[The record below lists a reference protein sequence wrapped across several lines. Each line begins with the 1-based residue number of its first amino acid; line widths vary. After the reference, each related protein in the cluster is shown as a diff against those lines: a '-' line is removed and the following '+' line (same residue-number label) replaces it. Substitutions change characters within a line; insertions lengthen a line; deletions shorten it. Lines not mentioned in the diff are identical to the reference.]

1 MANPRPSGP
10 RIQLSLHRMLALL
23 VLPAVFF
30 LIGSVGAQAAT
41 TTVCDRAGCGTIR
54 ETGTNNVVCFTPA
67 TPTPSTLWDQL
78 QPVDANRIPAE
89 RDTTNFNELKE
100 SYGNRNWFYG
110 IDIQNNWII
119 VGLSHGIGLWDARTD
134 PANPAFVTAQR
145 YPSSLEGQFPFIP
158 SGEGAK
164 IVMSSISAPDDTM
177 AAQSGYSGTGLLIY
191 DLSDKTKPRPT
202 YQNID
207 KTGESVYTAKL
218 GGTRYAFFVS
228 NTPSG
233 LFVYNMDRAV
243 ATSNCLEDGA
253 HTGSVCP
260 GVYVGQIQTSSSP
273 AYVHGAGNYIAV
285 SNSSG
290 FQVFDVSN
298 PASAQP
304 KLSVSAGQLVQG
316 IAMWNQGTSYYVAA
330 RVGTQT
336 KIWNVSCVA
345 TGCTGVGGPVGTVTT
360 DTQSSA
366 QYITFSRS
374 GSTPFLYV
382 GGDAPCPG
390 SDGLQHEWLLD
401 VSDPSQ
407 PKDISPQRT
416 TSASAIYNGVNTT
429 KTIGY
434 WNYYYRPSPTGFNL
448 VSPRAGKFN
457 GDYFYRA
464 ARSLFDIHKRTNS
477 APSANFDWSPAEIYP
492 GTPVTFSDRS
502 TGVPTSWSW
511 TFQDGSPAAAGTA
524 APVVSFGTAGTKSVS
539 LSAGN
544 AQGTSPVTSKSVVVL
559 NPAPQVGGVT
569 VSPASPFVCQ
579 PVTFTATG
587 VTGQPTLGYA
597 WSVKDSGNNAAPG
610 GPASTASSLTWS
622 NTSGAQANATYTAT
636 VTVSNGAG
644 TATKSVPVTFQ
655 ARPTL
660 GFSGAVTN
668 DPFSAG
674 TVTFHANSTGAAD
687 WSWDFGDGQGFRPA
701 VTDPVTGPNPTFT
714 YSQAQRDYTIQVKIT
729 ACGQTLTSAPIT
741 IHIDQITPLAAHFQ
755 AGGIF
760 CQFSMCFG
768 TSGQEITFIDSSTGA
783 TTWDYDW
790 NHASVDPATCNFTD
804 AGHTTPVTAHTYS
817 APGDYFPCLRV
828 NRGTNEK
835 NVFVHG
841 DINVANGNGGG
852 GGGGGGNTPSLV
864 ISGVSTGQL
873 NQAYTFTAAASNCTP
888 SVSGWSWDTG
898 GGTVTGDPTA
908 SSISITW
915 ASTGAKTVSVSNSGC
930 RGASASRNVTITDSN
945 GGGGGGGGNNGTLQA
960 AFGFT
965 PAAPQPAQQVSFD
978 ASASTGGPTDYSWN
992 FGDNSTGSGKNVTH
1006 TYANAGTYTV
1016 QLSVSKPSTGC
1027 PFAPCVAESKTAK
1040 VVVVG
1045 TAAPPVSADFTA
1057 SAECVNIG
1065 GFDQCQAQTGKPVT
1079 LTATATDATSY
1090 TWDFGDGKTGTG
1102 RTVTHTWAK
1111 PDSYFVGLTV
1121 VKGTANA
1128 TKTRTFV
1135 VSGVPTP
1142 TVKSVVLPWIAQTR
1156 GALVQSSDLYVH
1168 NPSATPMTLTLE
1180 FRKRGLPESNPPRVD
1195 KTIASGATLYV
1206 ADVLREMFNREN
1218 VAGYVSLTV
1227 KDGDAEPIIT
1237 SYNTTVQSD
1246 GKQFGQTI
1254 PGISMSSTGSAV
1266 GTDPGSPMQNLVG
1279 LISNADR
1286 LAYFGVSNPSPNPT
1300 TYHLRFYDKAGKQ
1313 IGESS
1318 QDLTV
1323 SSYGQRQFQA
1333 AEIQN
1338 TFGISDEEDYRVEV
1352 ETKSGGTLVPYA
1364 SNLRLSSED
1373 PSFIQAGAA
1382 KSAQSYLIGVLS
1394 APGPNGSTWRSDLL
1408 LSNTTAQALA
1418 VDVTFTNLGFTSAP
1432 TTPLRVTLQP
1442 GETRRLEN
1450 VVAGQWNVT
1459 NGIGVLTVKSTSST
1473 LFPVVQGES
1482 YDNTNPAKRFG
1493 QSMTAVT
1500 DADAAGSGQASYLVG
1515 LRQDSG
1521 HRTTLWLFNPGT
1533 TQAEYDL
1540 VYRALDG
1547 SVIAT
1552 TKGVLLGGGK
1562 LKQISPSQHPLPAAG
1577 APNGFTLQV
1586 VVKSGKVLSAA
1597 QVVNNATNDPSYIQG
1612 EAH

>member
-1 MANPRPSGP
+1 MANTRPSGP
-10 RIQLSLHRMLALL
+10 QLSLHRMLALL
-23 VLPAVFF
+23 ILPAVFF

-41 TTVCDRAGCGTIR
+41 ATVCDRAGCGTIR
-54 ETGTNNVVCFTPA
+54 ESGTNNVVCFTPA
-67 TPTPSTLWDQL
+67 TPAPSTLWDQL
-78 QPVDANRIPAE
+78 QPVDVNRIPAE

-110 IDIQNNWII
+110 IDIQNSWII

-145 YPSSLEGQFPFIP
+145 YPSSLDGQFPFIP

-177 AAQSGYSGTGLLIY
+177 AAQSGYSGTGILIY

-228 NTPSG
+228 NTPGG
-233 LFVYNMDRAV
+233 LFVYNMDRAMGV
-243 ATSNCLEDGA
+243 SNCLEDGT
-253 HTGSVCP
+253 HTGNVCP

-285 SNSSG
+285 SNSNG

-304 KLSVSAGQLVQG
+304 KISVGAGGVLVQG
-316 IAMWNQGTSYYVAA
+316 IAMWNQGSSYYVAA
-330 RVGTQT
+330 RVGSQT
-336 KIWNVSCVA
+336 KIWDVSCVT
-345 TGCTGVGGPVGTVTT
+345 TGCTGVGGPIGSYPT

-390 SDGLQHEWLLD
+390 SDGQQHEWLLD
-401 VSDPSQ
+401 VSDPTQ

-416 TSASAIYNGVNTT
+416 VSASGIYNGVTVS
-429 KTIGY
+429 KTESY

-477 APSANFDWSPAEIYP
+477 APSANFDWSPATEIYP
-492 GTPVTFSDRS
+492 GTPVTFTDRS
-502 TGVPTSWSW
+502 SGAPTAWSW
-511 TFQDGSPAAAGTA
+511 TFQDGSPATSGAA
-524 APVVSFGTAGTKSVS
+524 APVVSFA
-539 LSAGN
+539 SAGPKAVTLASTN
-544 AQGTSPVTSKSVVVL
+544 GQGTSPVTPKSVVVL
-559 NPAPQVGGVT
+559 NPAPVVGGVT
-569 VSPASPFVCQ
+569 VSPANPFVCQ
-579 PVTFTATG
+579 PVTFTTTG

-610 GPASTASSLTWS
+610 SPSSTASSLTWTD
-622 NTSGAQANATYTAT
+622 TSGVQANGTYTAT

-660 GFSGAVTN
+660 GFTGVPTTDAFT
-668 DPFSAG
+668 AG
-674 TVTFHANSTGAAD
+674 TVKFHANATGAAE
-687 WSWDFGDGQGFRPA
+687 WSWDFGDGQGFRPY
-701 VTDPVTGPNPTFT
+701 TSDPVNGPDPVFSYTQVGDFT
-714 YSQAQRDYTIQVKIT
+714 VKVKIR
-729 ACGQTLTSAPIT
+729 ACGQELTSASLPV
-741 IHIDQITPLAAHFQ
+741 HIAQTTPLAAHFQ
-755 AGGIF
+755 AALF
-760 CQFSMCFG
+760 CQFGVCFG
-768 TSGQEITFIDSSTGA
+768 TTAQEITFADTSTGA

-790 NHASVDPATCNFTD
+790 NHASADPATCNFTD
-804 AGHTTPVTAHTYS
+804 VGHTKAVETHTYN
-817 APGDYFPCLRV
+817 APGDYYPCLRV
-828 NRGTNEK
+828 NRGANEK

-841 DINVANGNGGG
+841 DIGVANPGGG
-852 GGGGGGNTPSLV
+852 GGGGGASISINGGVSAGQINTP
-864 ISGVSTGQL
+864 
-873 NQAYTFTAAASNCTP
+873 YTFSASATGCTP
-888 SVSGWSWDTG
+888 SVSGWSWNTG
-898 GGTVTGDPTA
+898 GGTVTGDPSA
-908 SSISITW
+908 SAISITW
-915 ASTGAKTVSVSNSGC
+915 ASTGPKTISVTNSGC
-930 RGASASRNVTITDSN
+930 SGASATRNVAITDSN
-945 GGGGGGGGNNGTLQA
+945 GGGGGGGGGTLQA
-960 AFGFT
+960 AFSFSPT
-965 PAAPQPAQQVSFD
+965 APQTGQSVSFD
-978 ASASTGGPTDYSWN
+978 ASASTGSPTDYNWT
-992 FGDNSTGSGKNVTH
+992 FGDGTTGTGKTVTH
-1006 TYANAGTYTV
+1006 TFATANSYSV
-1016 QLSVSKPSTGC
+1016 QLAVSKPSTGC
-1027 PFAPCVAESKTAK
+1027 PFAPCVAESKTTK

-1045 TAAPPVSADFTA
+1045 GTPPPPPVTADFTA
-1057 SAECVNIG
+1057 NVDCVNIG
-1065 GFDQCQAQTGKPVT
+1065 GFDQCQAQTGKTVT
-1079 LTATATDATSY
+1079 LTAGATDATSY
-1090 TWDFGDGKTGTG
+1090 SWDFGDGKTGTG
-1102 RTVTHTWAK
+1102 ASVTHSWGK
-1111 PDSYFVGLTV
+1111 PDSYSVTLTV

-1128 TKTRTFV
+1128 TKTRVFV

-1168 NPSATPMTLTLE
+1168 NPSANPMTLTLE

-1195 KTIASGATLYV
+1195 KTIAPNATLYV
-1206 ADVLREMFNREN
+1206 ADVLREMFSREN

-1227 KDGDAEPIIT
+1227 TQGDAEPIIT

-1246 GKQFGQTI
+1246 GRQFGQTI
-1254 PGISMSSTGSAV
+1254 AGVSMSSTGSAV
-1266 GTDPGSPMQNLVG
+1266 GTESGSPMQNLVG
-1279 LISNADR
+1279 LISNSDR
-1286 LAYFGVSNPSPNPT
+1286 LAYFGVSNPSQTPT
-1300 TYHLRFYDKAGKQ
+1300 TYHLRFYDKAGQK
-1313 IGESS
+1313 IGESTE
-1318 QDLTV
+1318 DLTV
-1323 SSYGQRQFQA
+1323 SSYGQRQFQS

-1338 TFGISDEEDYRVEV
+1338 TFGISNEEDYRVEV
-1352 ETKSGGTLVPYA
+1352 ETKSGGTLIPYA
-1364 SNLRLSSED
+1364 SNLRLASDD
-1373 PSFIQAGAA
+1373 PSFIEAGRAQSA
-1382 KSAQSYLIGVLS
+1382 KSYLIGVLS

-1408 LSNTTAQALA
+1408 LSNTTAQAMA
-1418 VDVTFTNLGFTSAP
+1418 ADVTFTNLGFNSLP

-1459 NGIGVLTVKSTSST
+1459 NGIGVLTVQSTSAT

-1482 YDNTNPAKRFG
+1482 YDNSNPAKRFG
-1493 QSMTAVT
+1493 QAMTAVT
-1500 DADAAGSGQASYLVG
+1500 DSDAAGSGQASYLVG
-1515 LRQDSG
+1515 LRQDAT

-1540 VYRALDG
+1540 VYRGLDG
-1547 SVIAT
+1547 SVVAT
-1552 TKGVLLGGGK
+1552 TKGVFLGGGK
-1562 LKQISPSQHPLPAAG
+1562 LKQITPSQHPLPTAG
-1577 APNGFTLQV
+1577 VPSGFTLQV
-1586 VVKSGKVLSAA
+1586 VVKTGKVLSAA
-1597 QVVNNATNDPSYIQG
+1597 QVVNNVTNDPSYIQG